1 MTMLANVSLEMTPK
15 PLFRK
20 DDGFVLDVFRKL
32 FRDWDPLLRQS
43 EQISFLWWLSDG
55 TDLLVYNRDLD
66 APIEW
71 MFWQGFA
78 HPTYD
83 VALEKD
89 PGRDSMTATPRL
101 YRPDAVELTGADVR
115 RIVGLIRR
123 ACLEALGR
131 EVRVGMAFDPG
142 CEFSNHPFR
151 YRDHPELLMGD
162 RMKCIDCTA
171 RLHADPRPF
180 AGFPQGLPEGTPFG
194 RFFGRQARLYLEDM
208 GFDYLWLSNS
218 FGFGR
223 SPYATGG
230 VGQFFDGEQF
240 HPEGNR
246 TVGDAILEF
255 WRLLRKECPRKE
267 IEVRGTDFSMGM
279 NLVNHATPYLGMYD
293 PAIAVPPPPNTPWPA
308 LTRNHGIALAGYMTQ
323 IAAAPGDRLP
333 MRFYVSDPWFCNSP
347 WLDRWNRKPHDI
359 DLTGA
364 VSRIRPDGSVQAFND
379 VKFLSVDTA
388 WGELPAEFPN
398 EVIPHIKRAAS
409 LRPDA
414 PPPVLWVYPVA
425 EYHRYAFEDT
435 ARIDEVFAGDLL
447 IQQAI
452 NHALPLSGVVETRV
466 FADLAAEDPA
476 RFLGSVLVSPVPLAG
491 SRWADALAAHLET
504 GGSVL
509 LYGPADH
516 ADAAWQE
523 RIGVAIADP
532 LAGRFSIDVAD
543 DLDRLTAG
551 APAHTCQ
558 HLPALNGGGVTET
571 LREGGQHV
579 RVLAELEQGGARR
592 AVALVRSDPQ
602 WSGGRLAWVRGT
614 SSVTL
619 EGVRGRSLVTHPPTE
634 QHPCEA
640 LLRHALAQLGW
651 SVAVDRAAPSAESV
665 HLMVSRNRGGFVFVG
680 FSPDP
685 EAVLRLRTP
694 LGAPVLPGRRTRL
707 EDGALRWAMW
717 HSFHEEC
724 RVFVEQDAGEISLMP
739 EPAKHPLYRR
749 RLLLKGL
756 ENATVRFF
764 PEVGCEGHTSVL
776 VNTDLRYCIVGDPCE
791 QSWVE
796 TPWGRCLELRGV
808 TGHATFAWASD
819 DAVEPVKPR
828 DSRHDEA
835 TPS

>member
-32 FRDWDPLLRQS
+32 FRDWDPLLRES
-43 EQISFLWWLSDG
+43 ERISFLWWLSDG

-123 ACLEALGR
+123 ACREALGR

-180 AGFPQGLPEGTPFG
+180 AGFPQGLPEGTLFG

-246 TVGDAILEF
+246 AVGDAILEF
-255 WRLLRKECPRKE
+255 WRLLREECPQKE

-279 NLVNHATPYLGMYD
+279 NLVNHATPYLGMYE

-308 LTRNHGIALAGYMTQ
+308 LTGNHGIALAGYMTQ

-359 DLTGA
+359 DLAGA
-364 VSRIRPDGSVQAFND
+364 VSRIRRGRHCIRRGERHHPIWRELGERHGND
-379 VKFLSVDTA
+379 
-388 WGELPAEFPN
+388 
-398 EVIPHIKRAAS
+398 R
-409 LRPDA
+409 
-414 PPPVLWVYPVA
+414 PPPFSL
-425 EYHRYAFEDT
+425 
-435 ARIDEVFAGDLL
+435 AR
-447 IQQAI
+447 
-452 NHALPLSGVVETRV
+452 
-466 FADLAAEDPA
+466 AD
-476 RFLGSVLVSPVPLAG
+476 
-491 SRWADALAAHLET
+491 
-504 GGSVL
+504 
-509 LYGPADH
+509 
-516 ADAAWQE
+516 
-523 RIGVAIADP
+523 
-532 LAGRFSIDVAD
+532 
-543 DLDRLTAG
+543 
-551 APAHTCQ
+551 
-558 HLPALNGGGVTET
+558 
-571 LREGGQHV
+571 
-579 RVLAELEQGGARR
+579 RR
-592 AVALVRSDPQ
+592 A
-602 WSGGRLAWVRGT
+602 
-614 SSVTL
+614 
-619 EGVRGRSLVTHPPTE
+619 
-634 QHPCEA
+634 C
-640 LLRHALAQLGW
+640 
-651 SVAVDRAAPSAESV
+651 
-665 HLMVSRNRGGFVFVG
+665 
-680 FSPDP
+680 
-685 EAVLRLRTP
+685 
-694 LGAPVLPGRRTRL
+694 
-707 EDGALRWAMW
+707 
-717 HSFHEEC
+717 
-724 RVFVEQDAGEISLMP
+724 
-739 EPAKHPLYRR
+739 
-749 RLLLKGL
+749 
-756 ENATVRFF
+756 VRF
-764 PEVGCEGHTSVL
+764 
-776 VNTDLRYCIVGDPCE
+776 
-791 QSWVE
+791 
-796 TPWGRCLELRGV
+796 
-808 TGHATFAWASD
+808 
-819 DAVEPVKPR
+819 
-828 DSRHDEA
+828 
-835 TPS
+835 